1 MSKKLSIF
9 RGKYKISFLASI
21 MSFVVISPLC
31 GFLLFTMGM
40 YELIENKRGLK

>member
-31 GFLLFTMGM
+31 GLLLLVMGLH
-40 YELIENKRGLK
+40 EFFNRK